1 MIVQWK
7 ICKDLG
13 NKRRRVHIYELKE
26 ALSPE
31 CGTFE
36 SGDKVED
43 GDHENTFDRAV
54 EVCQKQDASMV
65 FFPSRK
71 IEVT

>member
-1 MIVQWK
+1 MEDVCTQTCTRENQEMIVQWK
-7 ICKDLG
+7 ICKDLRD
-13 NKRRRVHIYELKE
+13 KRRRVHIYELKE

-54 EVCQKQDASMV
+54 EVCQK
-65 FFPSRK
+65 
-71 IEVT
+71 